1 MAQRR
6 TPKPKKS
13 ETLEVR
19 LDHETKQDFLERC
32 RENGTTA
39 SDVVRSAIDR
49 YLAKHKKPAWRPT
62 PEANDGVSAMILP
75 FVKQR
80 KRVLAGGVG
89 AVTLAA
95 MVAMP
100 SAAKP
105 DLAAAFQRIDANGDG
120 VISMEEFF
128 GEQPSSEEIREE
140 IRKVVRERGGTIS
153 EDATTQEMKLDA
165 FALLI
170 PPPDGDVDGQW
181 GLRMEISQRSESD
194 EDPAP
199 VYPADPRQSEFAGMD
214 TSGDG
219 QVSREEFE
227 ERFRQLMTRGFEVL
241 DQNGD
246 GHLDRSE
253 LARSSMSSL
262 VDDIDDADREE
273 SAPLTQVQLDAGFK
287 ALDGNVDSRIS
298 LEEYLST
305 I

>member
-19 LDHETKQDFLERC
+19 LDYETKQDFLERC

-62 PEANDGVSAMILP
+62 HEANDGVSAMILP

-100 SAAKP
+100 SAAGP

-128 GEQPSSEEIREE
+128 GEQPSSEEVREE

-170 PPPDGDVDGQW
+170 PPEDGDVDGRW
-181 GLRMEISQRSESD
+181 GLRMEISQRAESD
-194 EDPAP
+194 EAPAP

-241 DQNGD
+241 DSSGD
-246 GHLDRSE
+246 GYLDREE
-253 LARSSMSSL
+253 LARSSMPSL
-262 VDDIDDADREE
+262 PDDDADADRDG
-273 SAPLTQVQLDAGFK
+273 ATPLTEVQLDAGFA
-287 ALDGNVDSRIS
+287 ALDGNGDRRIS